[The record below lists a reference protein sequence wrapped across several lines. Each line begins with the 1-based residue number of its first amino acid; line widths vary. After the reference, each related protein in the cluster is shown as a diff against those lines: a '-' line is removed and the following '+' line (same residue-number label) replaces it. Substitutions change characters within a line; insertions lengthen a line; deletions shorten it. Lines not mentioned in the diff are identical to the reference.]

1 MLLVEDNVVN
11 QKVAVNM
18 INKLGYAAHV
28 ASDGMQAVEVLEC
41 LPYALVLMDC
51 QMPVMDGFEATR
63 RIRKQESAG
72 RQRVPII
79 AMTANAMPGD
89 RQRCLEAGMDDYLSK
104 PIDPAD
110 LESLLL
116 HWLGPSHAVLHT
128 DDAPAAAGAPDNS
141 LVNLSRLRDMF
152 GDDQETI
159 TELLEVFVQSTGTLL
174 EKQGLAVSQSA
185 WSDLKA
191 LGHQMAGSAGNL
203 GITSLQDQGRAM
215 ERAAAAEDIGQATAL
230 HASML
235 QTLQTLA
242 ELIHHGLK

>member
-1 MLLVEDNVVN
+1 
-11 QKVAVNM
+11 
-18 INKLGYAAHV
+18 
-28 ASDGMQAVEVLEC
+28 
-41 LPYALVLMDC
+41 
-51 QMPVMDGFEATR
+51 MPVMDGFEATR

-104 PIDPAD
+104 PIDPAA

-116 HWLGPSHAVLHT
+116 HWLGPSHAELHAG
-128 DDAPAAAGAPDNS
+128 DEAAAAAMPANS
-141 LVNLSRLRDMF
+141 LVNLERLRDMF
-152 GDDQETI
+152 GDDRETI
-159 TELLEVFVQSTGTLL
+159 TELLEVFVHSTGTLL

-185 WSDLKA
+185 WSDLKG

-235 QTLQTLA
+235 QTLRTLT